1 VITAG
6 GRRWRAGVGCGRG
19 HRRRP
24 ARRAGRSYRAART
37 VRGVAAFGR
46 SEEEKESG
54 RAEDIFGGCTVGFGG
69 VKLHR

>member
-1 VITAG
+1 VE
-6 GRRWRAGVGCGRG
+6 GRG
-19 HRRRP
+19 GVRP
-24 ARRAGRSYRAART
+24 RPPAEAGAPCRRAGRSYRAART